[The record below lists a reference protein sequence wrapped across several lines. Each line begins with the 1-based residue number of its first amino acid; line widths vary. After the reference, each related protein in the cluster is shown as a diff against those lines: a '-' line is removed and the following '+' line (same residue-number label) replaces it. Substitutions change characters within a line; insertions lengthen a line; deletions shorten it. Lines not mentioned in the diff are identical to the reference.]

1 VDVFEVQALLVVLSQ
16 HVTPGV
22 ERPLQTRY
30 VVVKTL
36 LLVGL
41 GLLPH
46 PHLPVLQLRLSYQ
59 GVLFQLVSV
68 QL

>member
-1 VDVFEVQALLVVLSQ
+1 
-16 HVTPGV
+16 
-22 ERPLQTRY
+22 
-30 VVVKTL
+30 VKTL